1 MWAEWWGWNTRGQAG
16 PTSRG
21 GRGWAAAAAAERGVG
36 WGWSCPTPYTLHPTP
51 YTIHPTPY
59 ILHPTSYTLKKARTR
74 NSQTRNSPD
83 PPRGFGGAARYP
95 STLHACCTSLPP
107 SLGIK
112 WGVWAEWW
120 GWNTRGQAGP
130 TSRGGRGWVAAAAL
144 ADVLALLD
152 PTSMY
157 AGCKRHLLVQGS
169 HG

>member
-1 MWAEWWGWNTRGQAG
+1 M
-16 PTSRG
+16 
-21 GRGWAAAAAAERGVG
+21 
-36 WGWSCPTPYTLHPTP
+36 
-51 YTIHPTPY
+51 
-59 ILHPTSYTLKKARTR
+59 
-74 NSQTRNSPD
+74 
-83 PPRGFGGAARYP
+83 PPRPHPLLCRSLHGGYMIQHKVSKLPLLLCIVVAVLGVSGIGVCNHNGGGAAGGGAARYP

-157 AGCKRHLLVQGS
+157 AGCKRPLLVQGS